1 MNSIN
6 FWYKTQQQIFFFL
19 CLVLCD
25 ILATFVVNQ
34 HIQCLPANDRGWE
47 DCITLL
53 IQAPTVPED
62 ATTDTGKV
70 PSSTGA
76 MLKKKVSVTSRC
88 LFWHHR
94 ISKALRRKNTT
105 DAMFYVRLLM
115 EKYRKGRKKWHC
127 VFVNLEKAYDMVPKE
142 ELWYCKRKSEAAE
155 KYVRVVQD
163 MYEDR

>member
-53 IQAPTVPED
+53 IQAPTAPED

-76 MLKKKVSVTSRC
+76 MLKKRSRLQVVVC
-88 LFWHHR
+88 FD
-94 ISKALRRKNTT
+94 IIGFQRR
-105 DAMFYVRLLM
+105 F
-115 EKYRKGRKKWHC
+115 EGRTLQMQC
-127 VFVNLEKAYDMVPKE
+127 FM
-142 ELWYCKRKSEAAE
+142 
-155 KYVRVVQD
+155 
-163 MYEDR
+163 